1 MIAYVFHSD
10 KNRKDSLETRAV
22 LLIMFAWNLDIR
34 GGCAEN
40 AWLLWSF
47 YKELLT
53 ENDFEAVL
61 ANFCCYGYRAN
72 VSSCFLWLC
81 VFQKYPEIF
90 AI

>member
-22 LLIMFAWNLDIR
+22 LLIMSA
-34 GGCAEN
+34 
-40 AWLLWSF
+40 

-72 VSSCFLWLC
+72 ASSCFLWLC